1 MALVEALALGAK
13 VVAVAL
19 PGYENIEA
27 IATRGDLVLAATN
40 TNLTSELTQAKLAQN
55 PSYYFAPAMAPEFFT
70 ALLLSERQ

>member
-19 PGYENIEA
+19 PGYENIESIA
-27 IATRGDLVLAATN
+27 ILGDLVLAPIDSD
-40 TNLTSELTQAKLAQN
+40 LRSELGQATLAKN
-55 PSYYFAPAMAPEFFT
+55 PSYYFAPALAPEFFT